1 MKRQESQIRAFL
13 NDNMYCHPKVR
24 TMTYKA
30 KKIISDLF
38 NLFENEPNLLP
49 GDWKSFKNKNEKFS
63 NISDYISGMTDKYAM
78 KIHKKFFNLYDF

>member
-49 GDWKSFKNKNEKFS
+49 GDWKSFKNKS
-63 NISDYISGMTDKYAM
+63 I
-78 KIHKKFFNLYDF
+78 

>member
-1 MKRQESQIRAFL
+1 
-13 NDNMYCHPKVR
+13 MYCHPKVR

-38 NLFENEPNLLP
+38 DLFTNEPDLLP

-63 NISDYISGMTDKYAM
+63 NISDYSGMTVNM
-78 KIHKKFFNLYDF
+78 L